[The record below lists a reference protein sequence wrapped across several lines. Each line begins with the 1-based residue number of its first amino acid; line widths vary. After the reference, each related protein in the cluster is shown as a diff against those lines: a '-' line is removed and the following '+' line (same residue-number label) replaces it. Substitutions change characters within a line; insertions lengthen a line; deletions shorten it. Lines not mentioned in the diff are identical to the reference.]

1 MTMPNSDQNPAP
13 VAVPDSPEAAKPTT
27 LDLKMG
33 ASPSFARLLAQHS
46 VSLLVTT
53 YQAGKLI
60 ILSALGETLNA
71 HFVQA
76 DRAMG
81 VVANHTRLAVGTVHR
96 IEQFYNIPAICAKLP
111 QSDPPQ
117 PTHDACYVPRHSHVT
132 GHIDVHEMAF
142 GGDELWFVN
151 TRFSCLCTLDSAYSF
166 VPRWRPPFVKALSGD
181 DRCHL
186 NGLAMLNDRPGYVTA
201 FAVNDAPE
209 GWRPQRTTG
218 GILMEV
224 ASGEIMARGMSMPH
238 SPRLFGNELWVLESG
253 LGTLATVDRK
263 NGSLN
268 TVAEFS
274 GFTRGLDFSGNLA
287 FVGLSQVRQS
297 NVFGGLPLTD
307 RLPEEERFCGIQVL
321 NLETGQREAFL
332 KFESG
337 VQEIFAV
344 QVLHGIRFPT
354 ILEEDDPLVKTSYTL
369 SEEALTQVRKD

>member
-1 MTMPNSDQNPAP
+1 MTTPSPEQNPAP
-13 VAVPDSPEAAKPTT
+13 VVTPDSPEAEKPKT
-27 LDLKMG
+27 LDLKLS
-33 ASPSFARLLAQHS
+33 ASPSFARLLAQHRL
-46 VSLLVTT
+46 SLLVTT

-60 ILSALGETLNA
+60 ILRAAGERLNA

-81 VVANHTRLAVGTVHR
+81 VVANPTRLAVGTAKR
-96 IEQFYNIPAICAKLP
+96 IEQFCNIPSLCAKLP
-111 QSDPPQ
+111 QSEPPQ

-142 GGDELWFVN
+142 AGDELWFVN
-151 TRFSCLCTLDSAYSF
+151 TRFSCLCTLDPTYSF
-166 VPRWRPPFVKALSGD
+166 APQWRPPFVKALSGD

-201 FAVNDAPE
+201 FAVNDEPE

-224 ASGEIMARGMSMPH
+224 ASGEIMVRGMSMPH
-238 SPRLFGNELWVLESG
+238 SPRLYGNELWVLESG
-253 LGTLATVDRK
+253 RGTLARVDRR
-263 NGSLN
+263 NGSLD

-297 NVFGGLPLTD
+297 SVIGGLPLTD

-321 NLETGQREAFL
+321 NLSTGQREAFL

-344 QVLHGIRFPT
+344 QVLHGIRFPA
-354 ILEEDDPLVKTSYTL
+354 ILEDDDPLIATSYTL
-369 SEEALTQVRKD
+369 SPEALAQVRKD